1 MGGVLCIM
9 LLSGQQYDQDLQNEP
24 NFYSVWPQM
33 RHPGRYSLESLK
45 KKKAP
50 GLLQVC
56 KGKPSGQNS
65 PKQGKQHGKL
75 CCAVRSAW
83 TSTSESHS
91 TSAWYNI
98 GELPKQDKTQLSNN
112 LKDTILPRLPVFTY
126 WMIWERSKWG
136 HPCPL
141 WPSLNRR
148 GWFMASAISH
158 LQRTLEIPFQA
169 F

>member
-1 MGGVLCIM
+1 MTRIYKM
-9 LLSGQQYDQDLQNEP
+9 NQIFIQYDPKWDIQVTIVLR
-24 NFYSVWPQM
+24 VW
-33 RHPGRYSLESLK
+33 K

-56 KGKPSGQNS
+56 KDKPSGQNS

-75 CCAVRSAW
+75 CCAARSAW

-98 GELPKQDKTQLSNN
+98 GEPPQQDKTQLSKN
-112 LKDTILPRLPVFTY
+112 LKDIILPRLPVFTY
-126 WMIWERSKWG
+126 WIIWERSKWG

-148 GWFMASAISH
+148 GRFMASAVSH
-158 LQRTLEIPFQA
+158 LQRTLEILFQA

>member
-1 MGGVLCIM
+1 M
-9 LLSGQQYDQDLQNEP
+9 LLSEQQYDQDLQNEP
-24 NFYSVWPQM
+24 NFYSIWPKM
-33 RHPGRYSLESLK
+33 RHPGHYSLESLK

-75 CCAVRSAW
+75 CCAARSAW

-98 GELPKQDKTQLSNN
+98 GEPPQQDKTQLSKN
-112 LKDTILPRLPVFTY
+112 LKDIILPRLPVFTY
-126 WMIWERSKWG
+126 WIIWERSKRG

-148 GWFMASAISH
+148 GRFMASAVSH
-158 LQRTLEIPFQA
+158 LQRTLEILFQA

>member
-1 MGGVLCIM
+1 M
-9 LLSGQQYDQDLQNEP
+9 LLSEQQYDQDLQNEP
-24 NFYSVWPQM
+24 NFYSILPKM

-45 KKKAP
+45 KKKKAR

-98 GELPKQDKTQLSNN
+98 GELPQQDKTQLSKN
-112 LKDTILPRLPVFTY
+112 LKDIILPRLPVFIY

-136 HPCPL
+136 HLCPL

>member
-1 MGGVLCIM
+1 MTRIYKM
-9 LLSGQQYDQDLQNEP
+9 NQIFIQYDPKWDIQVTIVLR
-24 NFYSVWPQM
+24 VW
-33 RHPGRYSLESLK
+33 

-75 CCAVRSAW
+75 CCAARSAW

-98 GELPKQDKTQLSNN
+98 GELPQQDKTQLSKN
-112 LKDTILPRLPVFTY
+112 LKDIILPRLPVFTY

-148 GWFMASAISH
+148 GRFMASAVSH
-158 LQRTLEIPFQA
+158 LQRNLEILFQA